1 MQTLRSLKVVYG
13 LDHHFVDT
21 YNTLAFSNPLLLQ
34 NAFFLALLGERVV
47 FGQFGLTNLEDTTLT
62 LIRGY
67 ASACLGYGV
76 AMLLLGKVAAVER
89 GLLVSSLVFNG
100 TETMLQLHAAVAL
113 DGYNSMVYA
122 TLCSHFTL
130 TAWTLWNLLTVANK
144 TSKD

>member
-1 MQTLRSLKVVYG
+1 MRSSKL
-13 LDHHFVDT
+13 F
-21 YNTLAFSNPLLLQ
+21 LA
-34 NAFFLALLGERVV
+34 NAFLTLSFGVPGILFPSFV

-100 TETMLQLHAAVAL
+100 TETMLQLHAAVAV
-113 DGYNSMVYA
+113 DGYNSMVYG
-122 TLCSHFTL
+122 TLLSHL
-130 TAWTLWNLLTVANK
+130 VLAVWTLWNLVTGANK
-144 TSKD
+144 TNKD